1 MPSYLVC
8 SNQSKTLKKTF
19 LLSKDH
25 TFKESQNKTTNEKH
39 FFPGCHP
46 DKHYIIWDKLVGLVH
61 IGSNHDL
68 TRP

>member
-1 MPSYLVC
+1 MRTKRTTRNNFFALKRPS
-8 SNQSKTLKKTF
+8 
-19 LLSKDH
+19 

-46 DKHYIIWDKLVGLVH
+46 DKHYIIWDKLEGLVH